1 LAIIDR
7 RELGERAA
15 SHALQALAKR
25 ERPALAVE
33 QRARCL
39 DVSDCFSNASK
50 PEAAQ
55 RAATRPNDRHYPRL
69 TSTEIAASAPPA
81 RGKHPGDPPM
91 IRSLFSNADPG

>member
-39 DVSDCFSNASK
+39 DVRLLQQRLETRS
-50 PEAAQ
+50 
-55 RAATRPNDRHYPRL
+55 RAASRNTAERSALSTADIYRDRSER
-69 TSTEIAASAPPA
+69 STGEGQASRRSA
-81 RGKHPGDPPM
+81 HDP
-91 IRSLFSNADPG
+91 